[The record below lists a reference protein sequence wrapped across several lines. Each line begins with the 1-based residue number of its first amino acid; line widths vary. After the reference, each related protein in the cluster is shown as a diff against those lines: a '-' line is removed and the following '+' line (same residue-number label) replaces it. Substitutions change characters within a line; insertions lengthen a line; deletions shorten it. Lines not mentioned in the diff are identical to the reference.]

1 MSEKPIQPAPLQSV
15 TPKKSNSL
23 STSTPICHSED
34 TSRFSVAIPLEPVAK
49 GRPRLARSGVAFTP
63 SKTRKAEQDIRYWL
77 HREKA
82 PKFDGPL
89 KVVMGFGFERPKSVS
104 EKKRPHHIT
113 PPDLD
118 NLIKTVGDA
127 GNGILWEDD
136 KQIVELKCFKYY
148 SKAPIIT
155 ITVERVSREI
165 P

>member
-1 MSEKPIQPAPLQSV
+1 
-15 TPKKSNSL
+15 
-23 STSTPICHSED
+23 
-34 TSRFSVAIPLEPVAK
+34 
-49 GRPRLARSGVAFTP
+49 
-63 SKTRKAEQDIRYWL
+63 L

-113 PPDLD
+113 SPDLD

-136 KQIVELKCFKYY
+136 KQIVEMKCFKYY